1 MHAKRWITSHGVAL
15 NCNTDLHWFN
25 HIVPCGVVGKG
36 VTSLSQEKN
45 TEIEISQVV
54 GPFLESFQTTFDCDV
69 VQEEQDLDRIA
80 IKDNRWATRKWKK
93 LICAINN
100 TYWTMRIQ
108 LKDGNKFNRHPLSE
122 LYMIARTSTAKQ
134 NLHFMKIPWI
144 DSVCLK
150 NLNIIWIIT
159 HCSLCLYM

>member
-1 MHAKRWITSHGVAL
+1 MLAKRWITSHGVAL

-54 GPFLESFQTTFDCDV
+54 GPFLESFQTIFDCDV

-80 IKDNRWATRKWKK
+80 IKDNR
-93 LICAINN
+93 
-100 TYWTMRIQ
+100 
-108 LKDGNKFNRHPLSE
+108 
-122 LYMIARTSTAKQ
+122 
-134 NLHFMKIPWI
+134 
-144 DSVCLK
+144 
-150 NLNIIWIIT
+150 
-159 HCSLCLYM
+159 